1 METVRKAQVVF
12 MFNNEAIGQNSAQPQ
27 LPVTYGTIPLHTTSY
42 FLSFHPPAICV
53 MLPSTLFLASYPC
66 AEPYVREVGRSDL
79 GRYTCE
85 AENTVGRA
93 QAAILLSGANT
104 RPRKYIEQKKKFG

>member
-1 METVRKAQVVF
+1 MDLPLVIFCPSILRLLVAFLQSTY
-12 MFNNEAIGQNSAQPQ
+12 I
-27 LPVTYGTIPLHTTSY
+27 LPVLYL
-42 FLSFHPPAICV
+42 
-53 MLPSTLFLASYPC
+53 C

-93 QAAILLSGANT
+93 QAAILLSGTKT
-104 RPRKYIEQKKKFG
+104 RPRKFIAQQKMFYETV